1 MAVLFRE
8 RVPDC
13 LKYGFLSSF
22 LLTQAIPEDSVNW
35 TVGGLFFDRRLELG
49 GRLTWYSK
57 YDNPQLDEFTDPDD
71 CVGGCVLNI
80 PFTWDEI
87 LTFDAYAKFR
97 INERFTAALT
107 SLNLNNRYYLDP
119 LSRSL
124 LPAPW
129 RPLDRSRV
137 GSGKGVEFLLD

>member
-1 MAVLFRE
+1 MATNKVCDESIAATMDPSRG

-13 LKYGFLSSF
+13 VKYGFPSSF

-35 TVGGLFFDRRLELG
+35 TVGGRFFDRRLELG

-97 INERFTAALT
+97 INERFTAKLT
-107 SLNLNNRYYLDP
+107 RTE
-119 LSRSL
+119 RT
-124 LPAPW
+124 
-129 RPLDRSRV
+129 RI
-137 GSGKGVEFLLD
+137 GKEWGRTMKKGGPR

>member
-1 MAVLFRE
+1 MDPSRG

-13 LKYGFLSSF
+13 VKYGFLSSF

-35 TVGGLFFDRRLELG
+35 TVGGRFFDRRLELG

-87 LTFDAYAKFR
+87 LIFDA
-97 INERFTAALT
+97 
-107 SLNLNNRYYLDP
+107 
-119 LSRSL
+119 
-124 LPAPW
+124 
-129 RPLDRSRV
+129 DRKSV
-137 GSGKGVEFLLD
+137 GSGKSVYVRVELGGRRIFKKKTE

>member
-1 MAVLFRE
+1 MLYVFFLMIRRPPEFTRHVTLFPYTTLFRS
-8 RVPDC
+8 
-13 LKYGFLSSF
+13 SSF

-35 TVGGLFFDRRLELG
+35 TVGGRFFDRRLELG

-97 INERFTAALT
+97 INEIGRAH
-107 SLNLNNRYYLDP
+107 
-119 LSRSL
+119 
-124 LPAPW
+124 
-129 RPLDRSRV
+129 V
-137 GSGKGVEFLLD
+137 

>member
-1 MAVLFRE
+1 MRSCFVFFFKQKTAYEMRIS
-8 RVPDC
+8 DW
-13 LKYGFLSSF
+13 SSDVCSSD
-22 LLTQAIPEDSVNW
+22 LR
-35 TVGGLFFDRRLELG
+35 FFDRRLELG

-97 INERFTAALT
+97 INERFTAELT
-107 SLNLNNRYYLDP
+107 GLNLNNRYYLDP

-124 LPAPW
+124 LPAP
-129 RPLDRSRV
+129 R
-137 GSGKGVEFLLD
+137 